1 MEKLELKPEVRD
13 KITLPKYNSAR
24 LPSQEYIEKIMK
36 WNEEVLNKKIDLKY
50 EDLVEG
56 KFVK

>member
-1 MEKLELKPEVRD
+1 M
-13 KITLPKYNSAR
+13 N
-24 LPSQEYIEKIMK
+24 
-36 WNEEVLNKKIDLKY
+36 WNEKVLKKKINIKY